1 MANPI
6 PLRKIFPLAEKV
18 SRKAPI
24 FYSPE
29 EAFLMGELEDGTMD
43 RRKEK
48 EKGNP
53 LQKTRGLPFVNR
65 KRELPKGFPKPRRVP
80 GIADF

>member
-1 MANPI
+1 
-6 PLRKIFPLAEKV
+6 
-18 SRKAPI
+18 
-24 FYSPE
+24 
-29 EAFLMGELEDGTMD
+29 MGELEDGTMD